1 MPNVP
6 QAAGAAL
13 QPQPEGLQDRLL
25 HLNGDCSSPAPA
37 THQYERPS
45 VCARASASV
54 HPHVGGHGSHVAGH
68 GRAARRSS
76 DPRAFLAPQSP
87 QDITNSI
94 FLLAAFLC
102 LQFDFSP
109 EEAWQPFA
117 GLDAGLSLPYRDATW
132 AKSTFDLHIK
142 DCLAGLQRGV
152 SRGFLRFQEFDV
164 EEYFYYDYPLN
175 GDMHEV
181 VPKKFIAFRGPSGD
195 SESDCGLRAADF
207 LDVFAD
213 KNVSTV
219 VRLNSGQYKASTFR
233 KAGFEHVS
241 LIYTDCSVPCDSIV
255 DRFLRV
261 AETAQGVVAVH
272 CLAGLGRTGTL
283 IGLYLMKHHRF
294 TAREAIAWLRICRP
308 GSVIGPQQ
316 EYLVQQEARMH
327 RLGAQGLPGLSHEL
341 EAVGETSFSPG
352 TVERKRHMTSI
363 IDTYQDTKKP
373 PPDSPHTCAQQS
385 FVLSQMITLGMM
397 HRQNVRSGR
406 ALKHTHSASELL
418 SPENGLFDRPSSSEL
433 KDGYIEEMTPPPTP
447 RGGLQD
453 SSVRAAAEDNASSGS
468 QMKWAS
474 FSRTHYPRQ
483 FFDFING
490 AHTSRIR
497 PRKARKSTTQQVWH
511 KRLASVQAS
520 NLGND
525 RKKAVDSN
533 SSSRAI
539 SPTESELS
547 AASSVPSSPVRV
559 QGNCTDSGTAA
570 NFGDNQEMKGG
581 ALCDSKWNHYARS
594 HFPRQFMRQFDRC
607 GQSDSG
613 ASPCLLLN
621 RSDRA
626 RAFSQNSGDTLSVR
640 TGGATI

>member
-1 MPNVP
+1 MHSHRGV
-6 QAAGAAL
+6 
-13 QPQPEGLQDRLL
+13 
-25 HLNGDCSSPAPA
+25 
-37 THQYERPS
+37 
-45 VCARASASV
+45 
-54 HPHVGGHGSHVAGH
+54 HGS
-68 GRAARRSS
+68 AACRSS
-76 DPRAFLAPQSP
+76 DPSTFLAPQNP
-87 QDITNSI
+87 EDITNSI
-94 FLLAAFLC
+94 FLLGAFLC
-102 LQFDFSP
+102 LHFDFSP

-142 DCLAGLQRGV
+142 DCLAGLKRGV

-164 EEYFYYDYPLN
+164 EEYFYYDHPVN

-195 SESDCGLRAADF
+195 SDSDSGLRAADF
-207 LDVFAD
+207 LEVFAD

-261 AETAQGVVAVH
+261 AESAQGVVAVH

-341 EAVGETSFSPG
+341 EAVGETNFSPG
-352 TVERKRHMTSI
+352 TVERKCHMTFI
-363 IDTYQDTKKP
+363 IDTHEETKKT

-385 FVLSQMITLGMM
+385 FVLSQMITQGMM

-406 ALKHTHSASELL
+406 AIKHSHSASELL
-418 SPENGLFDRPSSSEL
+418 SAENGSLDRPSSSEL
-433 KDGYIEEMTPPPTP
+433 QDGYIEEMTPPPTP

-453 SSVRAAAEDNASSGS
+453 TSVRAAAEDNATS
-468 QMKWAS
+468 QMNWAS

-483 FFDFING
+483 FFDFINDS
-490 AHTSRIR
+490 HTSRIR

-511 KRLASVQAS
+511 KRLALVQAS
-520 NLGND
+520 NSGNH
-525 RKKAVDSN
+525 RKTAVDSD
-533 SSSRAI
+533 SISRAI

-547 AASSVPSSPVRV
+547 ATPSVPSPDRV
-559 QGNCTDSGTAA
+559 QGHCTDSGTAP
-570 NFGDNQEMKGG
+570 NDGNTNQEMEG
-581 ALCDSKWNHYARS
+581 LCDSKWNYYARS

-621 RSDRA
+621 RSERA
-626 RAFSQNSGDTLSVR
+626 RAFSQNIGRLSVR
-640 TGGATI
+640 PEGATI

>member
-1 MPNVP
+1 
-6 QAAGAAL
+6 
-13 QPQPEGLQDRLL
+13 
-25 HLNGDCSSPAPA
+25 
-37 THQYERPS
+37 
-45 VCARASASV
+45 
-54 HPHVGGHGSHVAGH
+54 
-68 GRAARRSS
+68 
-76 DPRAFLAPQSP
+76 
-87 QDITNSI
+87 
-94 FLLAAFLC
+94 
-102 LQFDFSP
+102 
-109 EEAWQPFA
+109 
-117 GLDAGLSLPYRDATW
+117 
-132 AKSTFDLHIK
+132 
-142 DCLAGLQRGV
+142 
-152 SRGFLRFQEFDV
+152 
-164 EEYFYYDYPLN
+164 
-175 GDMHEV
+175 
-181 VPKKFIAFRGPSGD
+181 
-195 SESDCGLRAADF
+195 
-207 LDVFAD
+207 
-213 KNVSTV
+213 
-219 VRLNSGQYKASTFR
+219 
-233 KAGFEHVS
+233 
-241 LIYTDCSVPCDSIV
+241 
-255 DRFLRV
+255 
-261 AETAQGVVAVH
+261 
-272 CLAGLGRTGTL
+272 
-283 IGLYLMKHHRF
+283 MKHHRF

-453 SSVRAAAEDNASSGS
+453 TSVRAAAEDNATS
-468 QMKWAS
+468 QMNWAS

-483 FFDFING
+483 FFDFINDS
-490 AHTSRIR
+490 HTSRIR

-547 AASSVPSSPVRV
+547 ATPSVPSPDRV
-559 QGNCTDSGTAA
+559 QGHCTDSGTAP
-570 NFGDNQEMKGG
+570 NDGNTNQEMEG
-581 ALCDSKWNHYARS
+581 LCDSKWNYYARS

-621 RSDRA
+621 RSERA
-626 RAFSQNSGDTLSVR
+626 RAFSQNIGRLSVR
-640 TGGATI
+640 PEGATI